1 MGGLGKPKNSNI
13 PLGMKVFLAFGFW
26 VITLL
31 SAYWYGLKSKESSW
45 VASNEHGSESL
56 DWGLAEDEKM
66 KLPSPT
72 LSVLESNISATPFN
86 ASLVNEIEE
95 IQYGQDKSKSLV
107 QKLRS
112 SNPVERVQ
120 AFAVLLEKPNAE
132 SIAVAKEAYES
143 LPGGPS
149 RFSELKLLS
158 FAWGQVDPQSAL
170 TWAGEQEHW
179 DKHVANESI
188 MNSWA
193 REDADM
199 AILWA
204 KENYEGK
211 ENPYFIG
218 IINGLS
224 ETNLPKATDLMT
236 DLPYGR
242 VRGRSAHMLFE
253 KVWNQ
258 GEEVAMHWAEHLPE
272 GSLQNFAYGEL
283 GEKVARSDMPRAI
296 EWVDSM
302 VESPVKEAVSED
314 VSRELARQ
322 NPQDAGA
329 WVLNMDHGNSQQV
342 AIKEVAKIWSR
353 QDPAATAEWI
363 NQFPEGAN
371 VDPAIE
377 ELVLQMSKTDP
388 DGALTWAETISDPN
402 RRKKVTQKVKKDMK
416 SEDQSTKANK

>member
-1 MGGLGKPKNSNI
+1 
-13 PLGMKVFLAFGFW
+13 MKIFLALGFW
-26 VITLL
+26 LITLL
-31 SAYWYGLKSKESSW
+31 SAYWYGLKNKENPLVLSPEQGFDSS
-45 VASNEHGSESL
+45 
-56 DWGLAEDEKM
+56 DWGLTEDEKL
-66 KLPSPT
+66 KSPSF
-72 LSVLESNISATPFN
+72 SVSDNNLTVIPFA
-86 ASLVNEIEE
+86 ASVGNEIDE
-95 IQYGQDKSKSLV
+95 ILPDQGKGKSLAK
-107 QKLRS
+107 KLRS

-120 AFAVLLEKPNAE
+120 AFAVLLETPSTE
-132 SIAVAKEAYES
+132 SITSAKEAYES

-158 FAWGQVDPQSAL
+158 FAWAQIDPQAAL
-170 TWAGEQEHW
+170 SWAGEQEHW

-193 REDADM
+193 REDPDM

-258 GEEVAMHWAEHLPE
+258 GEEVAMHWAEHLPA
-272 GSLQNFAYGEL
+272 GSLQNFAFGEL

-296 EWVDSM
+296 EWVNSM
-302 VESPVKEAVSED
+302 DESPVKEAVSED

-322 NPQDAGA
+322 NPQDAGT
-329 WVLNMDHGNSQQV
+329 WVLNMDDGNSQQV

-388 DGALTWAETISDPN
+388 NGALTWAETISDPN
-402 RRKKVTQKVKKDMK
+402 RREKITQKVKKDMK
-416 SEDQSTKANK
+416 SDDRSVKANK